1 MCGRYY
7 VDDETAREIEKLVRQ
22 IGEKKRRESMQ
33 AVDRISAGDI
43 YPGENAPVLSERDGS
58 ICCGWQH
65 WGFPGFHG
73 KKLIFNARCESAL
86 EKPLF
91 RDSIRHRRI
100 VIPAPWFYEWNPRKE
115 KNTFRRKDM
124 PVLFMAGF
132 CRRYEDGGQEE
143 MESQTKTVKNVQ
155 AERTVKDESGTS
167 ITQGSEI
174 EAGLYRWLEPETSVQ
189 VAKGGS
195 KHIYTNVSRK
205 FDENLYEYYNDN
217 DHVFSSMLYNSS
229 GTSIK
234 IDGNTSSDTKIIADD
249 LITEW
254 GFFEGFD
261 VQVGEDETA
270 EEITITVSLG
280 EWSYYLRNKET
291 GEIIHVSGNDGG
303 RKATVTLKIVDVA
316 DEFSF
321 TRELIAD
328 KASVD
333 YGEETAVRM
342 GYRLIYD
349 ANKYTIY
356 NDTGHFWYLGIKSCI
371 VSGNMSENT
380 KIEDRKDYANT
391 RYLVVGEDETAEEL
405 TITMECSGWTYWLKN
420 KETEELLR
428 IHSDESESLQ
438 IVIRVGAEKTSDS
451 EQGEIEEKEIFTGS
465 ESGTEEEDAADDS
478 QQITFA
484 NTVTGAGGIKIV
496 STIDGIYQ
504 VTDIAGV
511 AVTTPKE
518 QVETAAG
525 ITAGDGKV
533 KFYVCNNRNQAVR
546 TALEEAAASNGKQA
560 LTTFNLDLYAI
571 SMAGQVNKIYNTASK
586 VKVVIGIP
594 DKYKKSDGSYAVGII
609 GRDGT
614 FHILEDLDNDPN
626 TITIETDQFGIMA
639 LMKG

>member
-1 MCGRYY
+1 MKRKIALLLTAAMLIGMNSVVYAVES
-7 VDDETAREIEKLVRQ
+7 VDERIDGQAEITTDAETDKQTEIPADAED
-22 IGEKKRRESMQ
+22 GEQEEIPTDAEDGEQ
-33 AVDRISAGDI
+33 EEISAD
-43 YPGENAPVLSERDGS
+43 A
-58 ICCGWQH
+58 
-65 WGFPGFHG
+65 
-73 KKLIFNARCESAL
+73 
-86 EKPLF
+86 
-91 RDSIRHRRI
+91 
-100 VIPAPWFYEWNPRKE
+100 
-115 KNTFRRKDM
+115 
-124 PVLFMAGF
+124 
-132 CRRYEDGGQEE
+132 EDGGQEEIPADAEAGEQEKIPADEETVEEVESVPDAEMEETGGQGE

-380 KIEDRKDYANT
+380 KIEDRKDYANI

-533 KFYVCNNRNQAVR
+533 KFYVCNNRNQAAR